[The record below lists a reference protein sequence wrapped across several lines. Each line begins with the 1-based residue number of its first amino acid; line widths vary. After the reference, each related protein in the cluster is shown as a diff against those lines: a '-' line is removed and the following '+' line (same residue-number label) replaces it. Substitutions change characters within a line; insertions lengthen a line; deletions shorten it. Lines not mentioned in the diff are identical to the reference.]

1 VLIGSFKS
9 RNAKPVKMVTMP
21 VVTDVNC
28 DCCGWTED
36 EYNPNDWLA
45 FAPWNNRL
53 LCMRCRQ
60 SMAEF
65 DAEALAAAEAEEEVA
80 EIPVDVAEGVEDAD
94 EIELAITVDNDGNV
108 LSVSVIPRVPSA
120 VDNHED
126 DVVDLTESSDDDSVS
141 TTS

>member
-1 VLIGSFKS
+1 
-9 RNAKPVKMVTMP
+9 MVTMP

-65 DAEALAAAEAEEEVA
+65 DAEALAAAEVEEEVA

-94 EIELAITVDNDGNV
+94 EIELAITVDNDGNI
-108 LSVSVIPRVPSA
+108 LSVSVIPHIPSMP
-120 VDNHED
+120 D
-126 DVVDLTESSDDDSVS
+126 DEVVDLTSDSEESEEDVA
-141 TTS
+141 TP

>member
-9 RNAKPVKMVTMP
+9 INAKPAKMVTMP

-28 DCCGWTED
+28 DCCGWVED

-53 LCMRCRQ
+53 LCMSCRRL
-60 SMAEF
+60 MAEF
-65 DAEALAAAEAEEEVA
+65 DAEAATAAEAEEDAA

-108 LSVSVIPRVPSA
+108 LSVSVIPHVPSTSG
-120 VDNHED
+120 DE
-126 DVVDLTESSDDDSVS
+126 VVDLTSDSEESEEDVE
-141 TTS
+141 TP

>member
-1 VLIGSFKS
+1 MQIGSFKS
-9 RNAKPVKMVTMP
+9 IYAESAKMVTIP
-21 VVTDVNC
+21 VVSDVNC

-53 LCMRCRQ
+53 LCLRCRQ

-65 DAEALAAAEAEEEVA
+65 DAEALTATDEDVGDA

-94 EIELAITVDNDGNV
+94 EIELAITVDNDGNI
-108 LSVSVIPRVPSA
+108 LSVSVIPHVPSA
-120 VDNHED
+120 VDKPED
-126 DVVDLTESSDDDSVS
+126 EVVDLTSDDDESDVA
-141 TTS
+141 TP

>member
-1 VLIGSFKS
+1 
-9 RNAKPVKMVTMP
+9 MVTMP
-21 VVTDVNC
+21 VVSDVNC
-28 DCCGWTED
+28 DCCGWVED

-60 SMAEF
+60 LMAEF
-65 DAEALAAAEAEEEVA
+65 DEEAAAAGVEAGEEA

-108 LSVSVIPRVPSA
+108 LSVSVIPHVPST
-120 VDNHED
+120 VDNPENE
-126 DVVDLTESSDDDSVS
+126 VVDLTSDGEDSVS
-141 TTS
+141 TP